1 MITKDIHKAKTVLL
15 KNDIIAIP
23 TETVY
28 GLAGNAYEEEALK
41 KIYLL
46 KKRPLNN
53 PLIVHIHSLEQL
65 HDVAEEIPEMALHLA
80 KTFWPG
86 PLTLILK
93 KRANIPYIVTS
104 GKETVAVRMPGHQ
117 LTLDLLQ
124 QLDFPLAAPSANPY
138 GSISPTSAAHVEHYF
153 KEQLEVILDGGE
165 CERGVES
172 TIIGFLNDQPI
183 LYRHGSI
190 ALEEIENNIGRVQ
203 IQNHST
209 DQPEA
214 PGMQKRHYAPNTE
227 SYLTNNIEDLI
238 RTLPYKK
245 LGVLSFKNSI
255 QHENVIHQI
264 ILSKNGDYSE
274 AAKNLFSA
282 LHQLDQLNLDA
293 IIAER
298 LPNEDLGRTINDR
311 LERAI
316 QKNPEE

>member
-1 MITKDIHKAKTVLL
+1 MITKDIHKAKAVLL

-65 HDVAEEIPEMALHLA
+65 NEVAEEVPEKALQLA
-80 KTFWPG
+80 KIFWPG

-104 GKETVAVRMPGHQ
+104 GKETVAVRMPGHE
-117 LTLDLLQ
+117 LTLDLLR

-138 GSISPTSAAHVEHYF
+138 GSISPTSATHVEHYF

-165 CERGVES
+165 CEKGLES
-172 TIIGFLNDQPI
+172 TIIGFLNDKPI

-190 ALEEIENNIGRVQ
+190 ALEEIESNIGKVQ
-203 IQNHST
+203 IQNHSS

-214 PGMQKRHYAPNTE
+214 PGMHKRHYAPNTE
-227 SYLTNNIEDLI
+227 SYLTNNVEDLI
-238 RTLPYKK
+238 NNLPHNRF
-245 LGVLSFKNSI
+245 GVVSFKNNI
-255 QHENVIHQI
+255 KHKKVIHQE
-264 ILSKNGDYSE
+264 ILSKTGSYEE

-282 LHQLDQLNLDA
+282 LHRLDQLNLEA

-298 LPNEDLGRTINDR
+298 LPNENLGRTINDR

-316 QKNPEE
+316 QKNTEE